1 MPIQFQCAGCGQPIE
16 VDDAHAGQA
25 AQCPYCR
32 RVVTVP
38 QETTLAAQPVAARAA
53 GLPPLPTGAAGRGPL
68 VVAARSWG
76 AYALVC
82 TLLAWGLYVGLS
94 VFLMPEL
101 MRRIPPE
108 TASVELVQK
117 ELNEILTGR
126 PWLAALPCG
135 TVFFGLIGAVLSV
148 VSVSY
153 SRRQNWPGLGALCLS
168 GLLTL
173 LLCSGLIFS

>member
-1 MPIQFQCAGCGQPIE
+1 MPIQFQCAGCDQPIE

-38 QETTLAAQPVAARAA
+38 PESTLVAQPVAARAA
-53 GLPPLPTGAAGRGPL
+53 GLPPVPTDGTAQ

-76 AYALVC
+76 VYALVC
-82 TLLAWGLYVGLS
+82 VLLAWVLYIGLS

-108 TASVELVQK
+108 AASIEVVQK
-117 ELNEILTGR
+117 ELNEILNAK
-126 PWLAALPCG
+126 PWLVSLPCG
-135 TVFFGLIGAVLSV
+135 TVFFGLIGLVLAV

-153 SRRQNWPGLGALCLS
+153 SRRQNWPGIAALCLS

-173 LLCSGLIFS
+173 LLCSGFIFS

>member
-1 MPIQFQCAGCGQPIE
+1 ME
-16 VDDAHAGQA
+16 S
-25 AQCPYCR
+25 
-32 RVVTVP
+32 
-38 QETTLAAQPVAARAA
+38 TLLAQPVAARAA
-53 GLPPLPTGAAGRGPL
+53 GLPPLPTGAAGRTPQ

-82 TLLAWGLYVGLS
+82 VLLAWVLYIGLS

-108 TASVELVQK
+108 TATIDVVQK
-117 ELNEILTGR
+117 ELNEILNGR
-126 PWLAALPCG
+126 PWLVSLPCG
-135 TVFFGLIGAVLSV
+135 TFFFGLIGLVLSV

-153 SRRQNWPGLGALCLS
+153 SRRQNWPGILALCLS